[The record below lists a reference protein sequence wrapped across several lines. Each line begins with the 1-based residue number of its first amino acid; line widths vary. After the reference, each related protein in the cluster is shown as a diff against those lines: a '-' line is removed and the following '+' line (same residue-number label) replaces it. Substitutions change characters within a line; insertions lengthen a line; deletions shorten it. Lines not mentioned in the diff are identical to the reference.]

1 MSMMLSTMWVWI
13 TVARSRV
20 YEGWVVDLEPSASPS
35 KPWTK
40 ERSSEDL
47 KATSLERLNSAHFT
61 CQDPLQGHWPPSEKA
76 ISQPSAHM
84 LA

>member
-20 YEGWVVDLEPSASPS
+20 YEGRVVDLEPSASPS
-35 KPWTK
+35 K

-76 ISQPSAHM
+76 RSQSSVHM

>member
-20 YEGWVVDLEPSASPS
+20 YEGRVVDLEPSASPS
-35 KPWTK
+35 K

-47 KATSLERLNSAHFT
+47 DKECVENLTFLQFT
-61 CQDPLQGHWPPSEKA
+61 CQGPLQGHWPPSEKA
-76 ISQPSAHM
+76 GSQFSAHM
-84 LA
+84 PA

>member
-20 YEGWVVDLEPSASPS
+20 YEGKVVALEPSASPS
-35 KPWTK
+35 K

-47 KATSLERLNSAHFT
+47 DKKCVGNSTFLQFT
-61 CQDPLQGHWPPSEKA
+61 CQDPLRGHWPPSEKA
-76 ISQPSAHM
+76 RSQFSAHM
-84 LA
+84 PA